1 LGFISKDASC
11 GLIFFIFLLY
21 LCDMIK
27 IIISFLAV
35 FLLSN
40 VEAQNVAP
48 VLQATGN
55 QIYCPQTFL
64 PIVTNISITD
74 PDDVG
79 IAAMYIQI
87 SSGYVI
93 GQDVLTLTG
102 VHPSITSS
110 WNATEGKLTL
120 TGISGDP
127 TYLQFKAAIESVV
140 YSNSA
145 INPSGQ
151 RIFSITVGQANY
163 LESTGHY
170 YQYVPNIGISWTN
183 ARNLAAAS
191 TYYGLQGYL
200 ATITTVEEVQISGI
214 QAAGAGWI
222 GGSDEA
228 NEGIWKWV
236 TGPESGT
243 TFWNGGINGSSPNF
257 AFWNTNEPNNQGN
270 ENYAHVT
277 APGVGQPGSW
287 NDLSN
292 IGGSS
297 GDYQPKGYIVEYGGM
312 PGDPIL
318 QISTTSIITIPVVT
332 NITSAVRCG
341 SGPVTLQATSNIGSI
356 NWYTAP
362 TGGTP
367 IFTGNSYTIPLLNAT
382 TDYYVDAFPIGCT
395 LGNRVQVTA
404 SIKPV
409 PVIGFTT
416 PNPVCQNTNTTL
428 QANTS
433 LGVLNWYDSNTSLI
447 PIFTGTTF
455 TTTDLNT
462 STTYYIEAISNGC
475 LSNRIAISV
484 QVVPA
489 PTVVDETIIFCK
501 NTSVTLQSGIA
512 GASYLWSTGAT
523 TQNCAVGTAGTY
535 SVVIT
540 TSLNCNLT
548 KNFTVIENT
557 APEITSIKVD
567 GLTAEISITGTGIY
581 EYSLDNIHFQSS
593 PIFNFIL
600 GGVYT
605 CYVKEIGTNCGY
617 DYEDFVV
624 IDYPKFFTPNADG
637 FNDYWKIN
645 GMHLFP
651 DANVSIFD
659 RYGKLITVLNT
670 KNPYWDGKLNGEN
683 VVANDYWF
691 VANLGNNY
699 PEKKGHFSLKR

>member
-1 LGFISKDASC
+1 
-11 GLIFFIFLLY
+11 
-21 LCDMIK
+21 MIK
-27 IIISFLAV
+27 IIISFISI
-35 FLLSN
+35 FLISN
-40 VEAQNVAP
+40 AIAQNVAP

-55 QIYCPQTFL
+55 QVYCPQNSL
-64 PIVTNISITD
+64 PIVTNMSITD

-87 SSGYVI
+87 SSGYVF

-102 VHPSITSS
+102 IHPTITSS

-120 TGISGDP
+120 SGVSGDP
-127 TYLQFKAAIESVV
+127 TYLQFIAAIESVV
-140 YSNSA
+140 FTNSA
-145 INPSGQ
+145 VTPSGQ

-163 LESTGHY
+163 LESTDHY
-170 YQYVPNIGISWTN
+170 YQYIPNTGISWTN
-183 ARNLAAAS
+183 AKNAAAAS

-200 ATITTVEEVQISGI
+200 ATITSTDEVQISGV
-214 QAAGAGWI
+214 QASGAGWI

-228 NEGIWKWV
+228 NEGVWKWV
-236 TGPESGT
+236 TGPELGT
-243 TFWNGGINGSSPNF
+243 TFWNGAVNGSSPSF
-257 AFWNTNEPNNQGN
+257 AFWNANEPNNQG
-270 ENYAHVT
+270 EEDYAHVT

-292 IGGSS
+292 VGASS
-297 GDYQPKGYIVEYGGM
+297 GNYQPKGYIVEYGGM

-318 QISTTSIITIPVVT
+318 QISTTSIITIPVITNVT
-332 NITSAVRCG
+332 NASRCG
-341 SGPVTLQATSNIGSI
+341 SGDITLQATSNIGSI

-362 TGGTP
+362 TGGTL
-367 IFTGNSYTIPLLNAT
+367 IFTGNSFNTPVLNAT
-382 TDYYVDAFPIGCT
+382 TDYYVDAFPVGCT

-404 SIKPV
+404 TIKPV

-433 LGVLNWYDSNTSLI
+433 LGVINWYDSNTSLT

-455 TTTDLNT
+455 TTPNLST
-462 STTYYIEAISNGC
+462 STTYFIEAISNGC
-475 LSNRIAISV
+475 LSNRLAIPV
-484 QVVPA
+484 QVVTA
-489 PTVVDETIIFCK
+489 PTVVDETIIFCE
-501 NTSVTLQSGIA
+501 NTSVTLQSGIS
-512 GASYLWSTGAT
+512 GSSYLWSTGAT
-523 TQNCAVGTAGTY
+523 TQNYAVGSAGTY

-540 TSLNCNLT
+540 TPLNCNLT

-557 APEITSIKVD
+557 APEITLIKVD

-581 EYSLDNIHFQSS
+581 EYSLDNIHFQSA
-593 PIFNFIL
+593 PIFNFIV

-645 GMHLFP
+645 GMQLFP
-651 DANVSIFD
+651 DARIAIFD
-659 RYGKLITVLNT
+659 RYGQLITVLTT
-670 KNPYWDGKLNGEN
+670 KNPHWDGRLNGES
-683 VVANDYWF
+683 VSSSDYWF
-691 VANLGNNY
+691 VAILGNNTS
-699 PEKKGHFSLKR
+699 EVKGHFTLKR

>member
-1 LGFISKDASC
+1 
-11 GLIFFIFLLY
+11 
-21 LCDMIK
+21 MIK
-27 IIISFLAV
+27 IIISFITIFLFSTAV
-35 FLLSN
+35 
-40 VEAQNVAP
+40 AQNAAP

-55 QIYCPQTFL
+55 QIYCPQTSL

-87 SSGYVI
+87 SSGYVL

-102 VHPSITSS
+102 IHPTIISS

-120 TGISGDP
+120 SGVSGDP

-140 YSNSA
+140 FTNSA
-145 INPSGQ
+145 VNPSGQ

-163 LESTGHY
+163 LESTNHY
-170 YQYVPNIGISWTN
+170 YQYIPNTGISWTN
-183 ARNLAAAS
+183 AKNAAAAS

-200 ATITTVEEVQISGI
+200 ATITTVEEVQISGV
-214 QAAGAGWI
+214 QASGAGWI

-228 NEGIWKWV
+228 NEGVWKWV
-236 TGPESGT
+236 TGPELGT
-243 TFWNGGINGSSPNF
+243 TFWNGVVNGSSPTF
-257 AFWNTNEPNNQGN
+257 AFWNANEPNNQG
-270 ENYAHVT
+270 EEDYAHVT

-292 IGGSS
+292 VGDSS
-297 GDYQPKGYIVEYGGM
+297 GNYQPKGYIVEYGGM
-312 PGDPIL
+312 PGDPVL
-318 QISTTSIITIPVVT
+318 QISTTSIITIPVIT
-332 NITSAVRCG
+332 NVTSASRCG
-341 SGPVTLQATSNIGSI
+341 SGSVTLQAISNVGNI

-367 IFTGNSYTIPLLNAT
+367 IFTGSSFNTPVLNVT

-404 SIKPV
+404 TIKPV

-416 PNPVCQNTNTTL
+416 PNPVCQNTNTIL

-433 LGVLNWYDSNTSLI
+433 LGVINWYDSNTSSTS
-447 PIFTGTTF
+447 IFTGTSF
-455 TTTDLNT
+455 TTPILSAST
-462 STTYYIEAISNGC
+462 SYYIEAINNGC
-475 LSNRIAISV
+475 VSNRVAILV

-489 PTVVDETIIFCK
+489 PTVVDETIVFCE
-501 NTSVTLQSGIA
+501 NTSVTLQSGIS
-512 GASYLWSTGAT
+512 GSTYLWSTGAT
-523 TQNCAVGTAGTY
+523 TQNCAVGSAGTY

-540 TSLNCNLT
+540 TPLNCNLT

-557 APEITSIKVD
+557 APEITFIKVE
-567 GLTAEISITGTGIY
+567 GLTAEISISGTGIY

-593 PIFNFIL
+593 PIFNFIV

-617 DYEDFVV
+617 DFEDFVV

-651 DANVSIFD
+651 DARIAIFD
-659 RYGKLITVLNT
+659 RYGQLITVLTT
-670 KNPYWDGKLNGEN
+670 KNPHWDGRLNGES
-683 VVANDYWF
+683 VPSSDYWF
-691 VANLGNNY
+691 VANLGNNTS
-699 PEKKGHFSLKR
+699 EVKGHFSLKR